1 MTLVKHRPHRASV
14 FNSIFDE
21 FASRE
26 GFFPTGVNLSDRGFR
41 PAVNISNDEKGFGLE
56 FAAPGFDKK
65 DFVITSKDGLLVVKA
80 QKETES
86 KEKKDS
92 YTRKEFNF
100 SSFERSFS
108 IPENV
113 DADGILAKYENGILH
128 ITLPKMEKASPEEG
142 RMIEIA

>member
-1 MTLVKHRPHRASV
+1 M
-14 FNSIFDE
+14 
-21 FASRE
+21 
-26 GFFPTGVNLSDRGFR
+26 
-41 PAVNISNDEKGFGLE
+41 
-56 FAAPGFDKK
+56 
-65 DFVITSKDGLLVVKA
+65 VKA

-128 ITLPKMEKASPEEG
+128 ITLPKMEKTSPEEG